1 VTSLP
6 LAYLP
11 SPDRG
16 VWMIGP
22 VPIRAYAL
30 CIIAGIL
37 VAVLWGER
45 RFVARGGAPGTVTD
59 VAVFAVPFGLVGG
72 RLYHVLTDWQ
82 TYFGPGGNPVDAL
95 RIWHGGL
102 GIWGAISLGAVGAWI
117 GCRRHGVPLPFFAD
131 AVAPGIVTAQAIG
144 RLGNW
149 FNQELY
155 GGPTT
160 LPWGLEIYRRVD
172 PATGITDTLTGVA
185 LDKTPVAIVHP
196 TFLYELLWNL
206 VVAAVVVWAD
216 RRFRLG
222 HGRAFAVYV
231 AGYTLGRFF
240 IELMR
245 TDPATHVFG
254 LRINVLVAAIV
265 FLGAVTYLVVVRKP
279 REVPPF
285 DRDQP
290 WDGSETTGGGAP
302 DAAPDPAAATT
313 DMAVPAAPEVEHA
326 PVGDGPT
333 VRTDREG
340 QTVRT
345 EREGATVRVDREG
358 QTVRTER
365 DGPTVR
371 TSGTSREPVPAEAPG
386 GPRADAGHDT
396 PPDRTP

>member
-1 VTSLP
+1 ML
-6 LAYLP
+6 
-11 SPDRG
+11 
-16 VWMIGP
+16 GP

-30 CIIAGIL
+30 CIITGIL
-37 VAVLWGER
+37 VAVLWGEK
-45 RFVARGGAPGTVTD
+45 RFVARGGAAGTVTD

-102 GIWGAISLGAVGAWI
+102 GIWGAVALGAVGAWI

-131 AVAPGIVTAQAIG
+131 AVAPCIVTAQAIG

-160 LPWGLEIYRRVD
+160 LPWGLEIFRRVD

-185 LDKTPVAIVHP
+185 LDKTPIAVVHP

-206 VVAAVVVWAD
+206 VVAAIVVLAD

-231 AGYTLGRFF
+231 AGYTFGRFF

-245 TDPATHVFG
+245 TDPATRVFGG
-254 LRINVLVAAIV
+254 LRINVVVAAVLFVAAI
-265 FLGAVTYLVVVRKP
+265 AYLVVVRKP

-285 DRDQP
+285 DRSAR
-290 WDGSETTGGGAP
+290 WTDGEAPAATSGDGDPDTGGEKVAVDPAGETVDMTAPAGPPDGTPQDAPHDGAHPGPAREPAPATTGE
-302 DAAPDPAAATT
+302 PA
-313 DMAVPAAPEVEHA
+313 
-326 PVGDGPT
+326 
-333 VRTDREG
+333 
-340 QTVRT
+340 
-345 EREGATVRVDREG
+345 EGAADR
-358 QTVRTER
+358 R
-365 DGPTVR
+365 P
-371 TSGTSREPVPAEAPG
+371 
-386 GPRADAGHDT
+386 
-396 PPDRTP
+396 

>member
-1 VTSLP
+1 VSLDRAGLV

-30 CIIAGIL
+30 CIIVGIV
-37 VAVLWGER
+37 VAVLWGEK
-45 RFVARGGAPGTVTD
+45 RFVARGGEPGTVTD

-72 RLYHVLTDWQ
+72 RLYHVMTDWK
-82 TYFGPGGNPVDAL
+82 TYFGPGANPVDAL
-95 RIWHGGL
+95 KIWHGGL
-102 GIWGAISLGAVGAWI
+102 GIWGAIALGAVGAWI
-117 GCRRHGVPLPFFAD
+117 GCRRRGVPLPFFAD

-155 GGPTT
+155 GAPTT

-172 PATGITDTLTGVA
+172 PATGLTDPLTGVA
-185 LDKTPVAIVHP
+185 VDKTPIAIVQP

-206 VVAAVVVWAD
+206 CVAGLVVWAD

-231 AGYTLGRFF
+231 AGYTFGRFF

-245 TDPATHVFG
+245 TDPATRVFG
-254 LRINVLVAAIV
+254 GVRINVVVAALV
-265 FLGAVTYLVVVRKP
+265 FLGAVAYLVVVRRP

-285 DRDQP
+285 GP
-290 WDGSETTGGGAP
+290 EPSGTPATAASADGSPGEPTV
-302 DAAPDPAAATT
+302 DPAVDTDDIPGAAQ
-313 DMAVPAAPEVEHA
+313 AEGPRS
-326 PVGDGPT
+326 PV
-333 VRTDREG
+333 
-340 QTVRT
+340 
-345 EREGATVRVDREG
+345 
-358 QTVRTER
+358 
-365 DGPTVR
+365 
-371 TSGTSREPVPAEAPG
+371 
-386 GPRADAGHDT
+386 RADAASGAPGT
-396 PPDRTP
+396 GAPEAGPDHPR

>member
-1 VTSLP
+1 VTFLP

-72 RLYHVLTDWQ
+72 RLYHVLTDWK
-82 TYFGPGGNPVDAL
+82 TYFGPGGNPADAL

-102 GIWGAISLGAVGAWI
+102 GIWGAVALGAVGAWI
-117 GCRRHGVPLPFFAD
+117 GCRRHNVPLPFFAD
-131 AVAPGIVTAQAIG
+131 AVAPCIVTAQAIG

-185 LDKTPVAIVHP
+185 LDKTPIAVVHP

-231 AGYTLGRFF
+231 VGYTLGRFF

-245 TDPATHVFG
+245 TDPATRVFG
-254 LRINVLVAAIV
+254 DVRINVVVAAVV
-265 FLGAVTYLVVVRKP
+265 FLGAVAYLVVVRKP

-290 WDGSETTGGGAP
+290 WDGSEATDREAP
-302 DAAPDPAAATT
+302 DREAPDREATDREATDAVATDAGAIDGGSTDTAVEPAASTT
-313 DMAVPAAPEVEHA
+313 DMAVPAAGVAAPEVE
-326 PVGDGPT
+326 T
-333 VRTDREG
+333 T
-340 QTVRT
+340 
-345 EREGATVRVDREG
+345 
-358 QTVRTER
+358 R

-371 TSGTSREPVPAEAPG
+371 TSGAAREPVPAEAPA
-386 GPRADAGHDT
+386 GPRSDRGPDAPTHRV
-396 PPDRTP
+396 P